1 MKCDTLS
8 FWTVKN
14 ITRPVLT
21 HLWMR
26 LCSQPTGPKKNQ
38 TCSISGR
45 PVERIL
51 YLWRRFVG
59 IVPFDNLFNP
69 TTNIYSIQFD
79 EWWMFAYDI
88 VFVWM
93 FLNVNDSTTKW
104 WKTHTSQEKQ
114 LIVHYLTYRWW
125 LLAKPSVGY
134 EKKQQRSLGT
144 FPLRLESWWCGGVQ
158 SVVVWLVIS
167 GQCWP
172 ASSGLAVSGR
182 SGEEVSKQVKV
193 TLLSSRYVMFLEIC
207 SMLVWSCFGIM
218 MIASVFCKKTWCWKK
233 QIESMVDTKM
243 TWEEKATATV
253 MWRNCVKRLEL
264 VRRAKLY
271 RGSGNGAQRLCGMCK
286 GWHHMLKEE
295 DAADLFGCTWQEA
308 M

>member
-45 PVERIL
+45 PVETIL

-134 EKKQQRSLGT
+134 EKKTAKISPNLSASAGIMVVR
-144 FPLRLESWWCGGVQ
+144 RCAICGG
-158 SVVVWLVIS
+158 L
-167 GQCWP
+167 
-172 ASSGLAVSGR
+172 ASHKRAVLTG
-182 SGEEVSKQVKV
+182 K
-193 TLLSSRYVMFLEIC
+193 
-207 SMLVWSCFGIM
+207 
-218 MIASVFCKKTWCWKK
+218 
-233 QIESMVDTKM
+233 
-243 TWEEKATATV
+243 
-253 MWRNCVKRLEL
+253 
-264 VRRAKLY
+264 
-271 RGSGNGAQRLCGMCK
+271 QRLGGK
-286 GWHHMLKEE
+286 W
-295 DAADLFGCTWQEA
+295 
-308 M
+308 